1 MRSDNKLISIFKQ
14 VEDPRSHINQV
25 HNLIDI
31 LLIGIIS
38 VICGAETW
46 KQMVGFAKS
55 KEVFL
60 KTFLELPHGVPSEDT
75 INRVFSSLDSMKFES
90 CFIEWVNS
98 ISDLS
103 KGQVLAIDGKTI
115 RGAKSHGKKSPIHMV
130 SAWACESNL
139 VLGQIKTAEK
149 SNEITAI
156 PQLLDLLDIVE
167 QTVTIDAMGTQKEI
181 AEKIIK
187 NGGNYILAVKANQA
201 QLLEH
206 IEDEFKFA
214 KQLKIS
220 VNEDFGHGR
229 IETRT
234 CSVITDFKFIENEND
249 WKNLTSIIRVESIRA
264 FKNSDKATE
273 KATRY
278 YISNLENNANV
289 FQDSIRS
296 HWAIENKLHWTLD
309 VSFGEDASRKRKGN
323 AAQNYSVLL
332 KIALNLLKN
341 EKTEKQGVKGKR
353 LKAAWDGRLFKKIAE
368 FKSMSLP
375 CPSA

>member
-1 MRSDNKLISIFKQ
+1 MKPDSKIITIFKQ
-14 VEDPRSHINQV
+14 VEDPRSHINQL

-60 KTFLELPHGVPSEDT
+60 KTFLELPEGIPSEDT
-75 INRVFSSLDSMKFES
+75 INRVFSSIDSVQFET

-98 ISDLS
+98 ISNLT
-103 KGQVLAIDGKTI
+103 KGQIIAVDGKTI

-139 VLGQIKTAEK
+139 VLGQIKTVEK

-156 PQLLDLLDIVE
+156 PQLLGILDIAG

-187 NGGNYILAVKANQA
+187 NDANYILAVKANQA
-201 QLLEH
+201 HLLEN
-206 IEDEFKFA
+206 IKDEFKFA
-214 KQLKIS
+214 KQLDIS
-220 VNEDFGHGR
+220 VHQDLGHGR

-234 CSVITDFKFIENEND
+234 CSVITDFKFIESQND
-249 WKNLTSIIRVESIRA
+249 WKDLTSIIRVESVRE
-264 FKNSDKATE
+264 FKNSDKKTE

-278 YISNLENNANV
+278 YISNLEDKANV
-289 FQDSIRS
+289 FQTSIRS
-296 HWAIENKLHWTLD
+296 HWAVENKLHWTLD
-309 VSFGEDASRKRKGN
+309 VSFGEDASRKRNKN

-353 LKAAWDGRLFKKIAE
+353 LKAGWDNQYLLKVLKI
-368 FKSMSLP
+368 KV
-375 CPSA
+375 